1 MAVLDLSAGNFQ
13 KEVLES
19 DKPVLIDFWA
29 SWCGP
34 CQMMAPVVHAVAE
47 KRSDVKVCK
56 VNVDDEPALAAQFGI
71 ASIPT
76 LVLIKNGKSVRQMLG
91 YRIEDEVLKFL
102 D

>member
-1 MAVLDLSAGNFQ
+1 MAVLNLTKGNFQ
-13 KEVLES
+13 KEALES

-34 CQMMAPVVHAVAE
+34 CQMMAPVVDAVAE
-47 KRSDVKVCK
+47 KREDVKVCK
-56 VNVDDEPALAAQFGI
+56 INVDDEPVLAQQFGI
-71 ASIPT
+71 SSIPT
-76 LVLIKNGKSVRQMLG
+76 LVLMKNGKPVRQMLG